1 MLSGFEKGQFT
12 FENQQLKNVVY
23 EIRAAEDIQS
33 QDGQGTKWFEKGD
46 LACTIT
52 TGVGAEFTSDCA
64 GITGYDLT
72 EDGVV
77 TVKLP
82 LGKYT
87 VKEKQTVDGYVL
99 DDREYSIELKWKDD
113 QTPVVI
119 DSSGSTDTNGILS
132 VVNNLAR
139 PKLSLVKKT
148 VRLASQYLGLNSES
162 IPRTTLLM
170 LREKRLL
177 LQMTW

>member
-1 MLSGFEKGQFT
+1 M
-12 FENQQLKNVVY
+12 
-23 EIRAAEDIQS
+23 
-33 QDGQGTKWFEKGD
+33 
-46 LACTIT
+46 
-52 TGVGAEFTSDCA
+52 
-64 GITGYDLT
+64 
-72 EDGVV
+72 
-77 TVKLP
+77 
-82 LGKYT
+82 
-87 VKEKQTVDGYVL
+87 DGYVL